1 MQDENQEERPSGESP
16 TDAPSVGEQEEASPG
31 AEPTAPGAGLIDQ
44 PTSAAEA
51 PPAPITSL
59 LSELS
64 GTATVTPER
73 VADLGGGTSANFVAG
88 GDVTALGTTDTGD
101 LLATA
106 VLNTGVYSRQL
117 SPVMT
122 DTRVRGFRYSEI
134 RTTLDG
140 AAWFPVRPDA
150 DTPLSRFDSNI
161 VDNVAVIRGP
171 YNVRLGPGFSFID
184 VTLRDTPRHEE
195 GLRWN
200 GDTKFTWDTNGEQ
213 WYGRQSVSGG
223 NQFSGWR
230 IGYGHRGGS
239 DYTDG
244 AGDPVAASY
253 NVRDWDF
260 SYGVDLTDNSGV
272 EFTYIRTDMTDV
284 ELPGQINDFAS
295 LVSDGF
301 SLRYQLREQGWIDR
315 LAVHGWYNAA
325 DFRGTADSKTFVPG
339 NPNLFFPPTLPR
351 FPERFERVNSFG
363 DTSSSGGRALATL
376 GDAEWAALTFGAD
389 ATAMRQTYLEQRLDN
404 GVVDFGVPDA
414 VQDDVG
420 LFAESRIPVTH
431 SLTLKTGGRI
441 DFVQNDASPTPTVDA
456 RRLALQPDVGTA
468 QSFTLHAGYLSSDY
482 KVNEELTL
490 TSGVGYAERSPSPT
504 ELYADVPH
512 LSIMQEGAF
521 FIPHG
526 NLLLKKEKALQGDLG
541 LTLETEVFQGGL
553 AVFYTRINDFITYQA
568 PHIPAPSGPHSDHTI
583 GANTDAELVGGE
595 AYFQRALNDTVSAF
609 GALSHVQGEDLLRN
623 EPLWGIAPLES
634 RVGLRLE
641 DPCENTWGVEYV
653 LRMVARQTRVSSVGL
668 GTDFLPGHGPAGEI
682 PTPGFS
688 LHSIRGFRRLTDAI
702 TFTAAAENF
711 GDRLYREHLDTRLDL
726 TQGRVTDRGIPRRGA
741 SFFFALQADY

>member
-1 MQDENQEERPSGESP
+1 LAEFVSQPEAEQPQAEEGQQEAPSGGE
-16 TDAPSVGEQEEASPG
+16 VGPG
-31 AEPTAPGAGLIDQ
+31 GPDLIEQ
-44 PTSAAEA
+44 PTTAAEA
-51 PPAPITSL
+51 PPAPLTSL
-59 LSELS
+59 LSQLS
-64 GTATVTPER
+64 QPEAVSPER
-73 VADLGGGTSANFVAG
+73 QADLGGGTSANFVSGA
-88 GDVTALGTTDTGD
+88 DVTALGTTDTGD

-140 AAWFPVRPDA
+140 AAWFAVRPDA

-161 VDNVAVIRGP
+161 VENVAVIRGP

-184 VTLRDTPRHEE
+184 VTLRDTPRFDE
-195 GLRWN
+195 GMRWN

-230 IGYGHRGGS
+230 LGYGHRGGS

-260 SYGVDLTDNSGV
+260 AYGVNLTDNSAL
-272 EFTYIRTDMTDV
+272 EFNYIRTDMTDV

-301 SLRYQLREQGWIDR
+301 SLRYELQDQGWIDR
-315 LAVHGWYNAA
+315 LLLHGWYNAA
-325 DFRGTADSKTFVPG
+325 DFRGSAANKTFD
-339 NPNLFFPPTLPR
+339 PNDPNFFFPPLLPR

-363 DTSSSGGRALATL
+363 DTSSTGGRGLVTF
-376 GDAEWAALTFGAD
+376 GDAEWAALTLGAD
-389 ATAMRQTYLEQRLDN
+389 ATALRQTYLEQRLDN
-404 GVVDFGVPDA
+404 GVLDFGVPDA
-414 VQDDVG
+414 VQDDAG
-420 LFAESRIPVTH
+420 LFSELRVPMTQ
-431 SLTLKTGGRI
+431 SLTLKAGGRM
-441 DFVQNDASPTPTVDA
+441 DFVHNDASPTATVDA
-456 RRLALQPDVGTA
+456 RALALQPGVGTS
-468 QSFTLHAGYLSSDY
+468 QNFTLHAGYLSGDY
-482 KVNEELTL
+482 ALNDGLML

-504 ELYADVPH
+504 ELYGDVPH

-526 NLLLKKEKALQGDLG
+526 NLLLEKEKALQMDLG
-541 LTLETEVFQGGL
+541 LTLQTDIFYGGL
-553 AVFYTRINDFITYQA
+553 AFFYTTIDDFITYAA
-568 PHIPAPSGPHSDHTI
+568 PHIPPPSGPHEDHAI
-583 GANTDAELVGGE
+583 GVNTDARMVGGE
-595 AYFQRALNDTVSAF
+595 AYFERELSAEFSAF
-609 GALSHVQGEDLLRN
+609 GALSHVQGKDLIRR

-641 DPCENTWGVEYV
+641 DPVDQDWGVEYV
-653 LRMVARQTRVSSVGL
+653 LRMVARQTRVSTVGL
-668 GTDFLPGHGPAGEI
+668 GTEFLPEDAPDGELA
-682 PTPGFS
+682 TPGFS
-688 LHSIRGFRRLTDAI
+688 IHSIRGYRRLTDAV

-726 TQGRVTDRGIPRRGA
+726 TQGRVTPFGIPRRGA
-741 SFFFALQADY
+741 SFYFALQADY